1 MTINIVT
8 QLKYLM
14 HKLVANLLLD
24 YQDMFIS
31 KPLFSIKKGYLFSVF
46 LVCQLSFAAWAEDNT
61 EAMATQLIELRGQ
74 VEDLQSELQILQSE
88 QTQTMAYLN
97 TRKAELNA
105 QLDRQQLM
113 IKQAERDLANTQT
126 QIQALG
132 ADSAHMVPDVINMI
146 DQLMASIEVGIPFKH
161 LARQE
166 VLQHIKRNLVA
177 DKITAQQAINQMWAF
192 VEDELRLTQ
201 ENGLY
206 SQTIALEGEDVLV
219 EVAKLGTALMY
230 FKTKQN
236 QYGHALKANDGSYSF
251 KLFESESQKQA
262 VANLFDSL
270 QKQIRQGLFELPIS
284 ALLKGAQQ

>member
-1 MTINIVT
+1 
-8 QLKYLM
+8 
-14 HKLVANLLLD
+14 
-24 YQDMFIS
+24 MFLS
-31 KPLFSIKKGYLFSVF
+31 KPISSIQRWCLIS
-46 LVCQLSFAAWAEDNT
+46 LLMACQLTLTARAQDNT
-61 EAMATQLIELRGQ
+61 EAMAKQLIELRGQ
-74 VEDLQSELQILQSE
+74 VEDLQAELQILQSE
-88 QTQTMAYLN
+88 HNQTMAYLN

-132 ADSAHMVPDVINMI
+132 ADSAHMVPDVIHMI
-146 DQLMASIEVGIPFKH
+146 DQLMTTIEAGIPFKH

-206 SQTIALEGEDVLV
+206 SQTIALNGEDVLV

-251 KLFESESQKQA
+251 KLFESETQKQA

-284 ALLKGAQQ
+284 AQLKGAQQ

>member
-1 MTINIVT
+1 
-8 QLKYLM
+8 
-14 HKLVANLLLD
+14 
-24 YQDMFIS
+24 
-31 KPLFSIKKGYLFSVF
+31 
-46 LVCQLSFAAWAEDNT
+46 
-61 EAMATQLIELRGQ
+61 
-74 VEDLQSELQILQSE
+74 
-88 QTQTMAYLN
+88 
-97 TRKAELNA
+97 
-105 QLDRQQLM
+105 
-113 IKQAERDLANTQT
+113 DLANTQT
-126 QIQALG
+126 QIQELG

-146 DQLMASIEVGIPFKH
+146 DQLLATIEAGIPFKH

-206 SQTIALEGEDVLV
+206 SQTIELNGEDVLV

-236 QYGHALKANDGSYSF
+236 QYGHAVIDSNGGYTF
-251 KLFESESQKQA
+251 ELFESESQKQA

-284 ALLKGAQQ
+284 AQLKGAQQ